1 MRYLVR
7 AVIGVLLVVVVT
19 LLWQRINESYPLLRA
34 ERSRESQRLVNL
46 RAYAARE
53 SLGSILPR
61 DDVQLAIRESL
72 LQDVLARSLP
82 IRQEFEGGRFEARLE
97 HAILDIGDG
106 LASITLLGHGRMLG
120 LKASPLEVYLRLQT
134 HIDVVEFRPDVGTL
148 RAGLAITAAHVVRS
162 GGGPG
167 AFATPAARFFSSLKV
182 EDWNRQRPSLEIPI
196 RVEQQVTLPA
206 IEGDLSL
213 DSCRIPLVVGVSA
226 LTVLQDRLVLS
237 LSLAQDAQTGERV
250 WMRGPDRAALKPADR
265 TRADRG
271 RGRIHRG
278 RGRRSGRSALLGR
291 VRALAAGDSLW
302 QGLLASDRD
311 VVAIVPLPVLQ
322 TLCNRVARGY
332 VQGAQLD
339 FDPNIRTHF
348 DQEVRFKLLGGT
360 AGAGRIVGDVQVQ
373 HLRGQ
378 FSLAEDPKLELLPPD
393 GLQLTT
399 PIRVL
404 RGSGRVNLDMRW
416 DPSFLVAIV
425 CRGFGFRET
434 LTGEVPPFSHV
445 LQTRIRFDAED
456 SLLVGRP
463 QVRRDRISVACE
475 FTPASLVKVRG
486 ALLEQDTGLKCGTG
500 MNADSVL
507 TRLRTLVRREV
518 EFGLPRT
525 LFKPFSLPVSLL
537 QQYDAGDFRVTAR
550 MQDPEVVV
558 RPDYLRFGFRA
569 ALVVQPLPSPG
580 RIVEG
585 RESRRRSD

>member
-1 MRYLVR
+1 MRYLVG
-7 AVIGVLLVVVVT
+7 AIIGVLAVLLII
-19 LLWQRINESYPLLRA
+19 LLWHRLDESYPLLRA
-34 ERSRESQRLVNL
+34 ERGRESQRQTNL

-53 SLGSILPR
+53 SLGSFLPQ

-82 IRQEFEGGRFEARLE
+82 IRQEFEGGRYEARLDN
-97 HAILDIGDG
+97 AVLDIGDG
-106 LASITLLGHGRMLG
+106 LASITLIGHGRMLG
-120 LKASPLEVYLRLQT
+120 LNASPLEVYLRLQT

-148 RAGLAITAAHVVRS
+148 RAGLAITAAHVLRS

-167 AFATPAARFFSSLKV
+167 AFAAPAARFFSSLKV
-182 EDWNRQRPSLEIPI
+182 EDWNRDRPTLEIPI
-196 RVEQQVTLPA
+196 RVEQQVMLPA

-237 LSLAQDAQTGERV
+237 FTLSQDAHK
-250 WMRGPDRAALKPADR
+250 WMRGPVGEGLEPVDR
-265 TRADRG
+265 TRDGHERG
-271 RGRIHRG
+271 RLRRG
-278 RGRRSGRSALLGR
+278 GQRRAERHALLAR
-291 VRALAAGDSLW
+291 VRALAARDSLW
-302 QGLLASDRD
+302 QGLMASDRD

-322 TLCNRVARGY
+322 TLCNQVAGNY
-332 VQGAQLD
+332 LQGAHLD
-339 FDPNIRTHF
+339 FDPNIRAHF
-348 DQEVRFKLLGGT
+348 DQEIRFKLLGGT
-360 AGAGRIVGDVQVQ
+360 AGAGRIVGDVEVK
-373 HLRGQ
+373 HLRGELR
-378 FSLAEDPKLELLPPD
+378 LAEDPKLELLPPD

-404 RGSGRVNLDMRW
+404 HGSGRVNLDMRW

-445 LQTRIRFDAED
+445 LQTRIRFDAEG
-456 SLLVGRP
+456 SKFVGRP
-463 QVRRDRISVACE
+463 RVRRDRITVPCE

-486 ALLEQDTGLKCGTG
+486 ALLEQDKFLKCGTV

-525 LFKPFSLPVSLL
+525 LFKPFFLPVSLE

-550 MQDPEVVV
+550 MEDPEVAV

-569 ALVVQPLPSPG
+569 ALVVQPLASAQP
-580 RIVEG
+580 R
-585 RESRRRSD
+585 